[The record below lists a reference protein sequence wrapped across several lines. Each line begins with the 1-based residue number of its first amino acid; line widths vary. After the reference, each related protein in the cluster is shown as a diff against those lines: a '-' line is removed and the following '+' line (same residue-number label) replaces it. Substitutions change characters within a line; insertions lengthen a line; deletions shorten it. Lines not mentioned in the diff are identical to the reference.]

1 MKTKSEK
8 ELEAEKRLGGNEDLS
23 FRFAT
28 IHEIIQHAHS
38 TVSQGVWDYMA
49 GATDSE
55 TTLRRNRHGY
65 DKLGLRPRSMRDVT
79 NFDPSTEFFGKKVRL
94 PLILA
99 PVGSIESFAA
109 GGGATTA
116 KAAERFNVF
125 DMLSSRCA
133 PGLEEVAKSADNPR
147 IFQLYVR
154 GDDDFVDDYVKRA
167 IDNGYDGFAVTVDS
181 ASYSRR
187 ERDLANRFMKKWRS
201 NVSDEEHIWQA
212 KWTWDNVKRFKD
224 KWDIP
229 FVLKGIGDV
238 EDAARAAQEGVDA
251 IYISNHGG
259 RALDHGRGTIQ
270 ILPEIVREVKGK
282 TKIIVDGGIQRG
294 TDIIKAIAIGADM
307 VGIGRLQCVGL
318 GAAGEDGLVRVL
330 EILEEE
336 LGIAFSLMGA
346 QTWADIGP
354 DSLVEADAV
363 HDPSVWSSHIM
374 TDLPKHPYGN

>member
-8 ELEAEKRLGGNEDLS
+8 KLEAEKRLGGNEDLS

-65 DKLGLRPRSMRDVT
+65 DKLGLRPRAMKDVT
-79 NFDPSTEFFGKKVRL
+79 HFDPSTEFFGKKVRM

-109 GGGATTA
+109 GGGAVTA

-133 PGLEEVAKSADNPR
+133 PGLEEVANSADNPR

-154 GDDDFVDDYVKRA
+154 GDDNFVDDYVQRA

-259 RALDHGRGTIQ
+259 RALDRRRARPHR
-270 ILPEIVREVKGK
+270 PRPREVGDVEHVQVVH
-282 TKIIVDGGIQRG
+282 VDR
-294 TDIIKAIAIGADM
+294 
-307 VGIGRLQCVGL
+307 VVV
-318 GAAGEDGLVRVL
+318 LVRPRAAEDVDL
-330 EILEEE
+330 RADHR
-336 LGIAFSLMGA
+336 GRVSAHSRVGRNQGA
-346 QTWADIGP
+346 LIRPSAWPSAKKPGQTSWPGVDF
-354 DSLVEADAV
+354 DFF
-363 HDPSVWSSHIM
+363 
-374 TDLPKHPYGN
+374 

>member
-1 MKTKSEK
+1 MKTKSEQD
-8 ELEAEKRLGGNEDLS
+8 LEAEKRLGGNEDLS

-28 IHEIIQHAHS
+28 IHEIIQFAHS

-65 DKLGLRPRSMRDVT
+65 DQIGLRPRSMRDVT
-79 NFDPSTEFFGKKVRL
+79 KFDPSTEFMGKKVRL

-99 PVGSIESFAA
+99 PVGSIESFAE

-116 KAAERFNVF
+116 KAAESYNIF

-133 PGLEEVAKSADNPR
+133 PGLEEVAAAADNPR

-154 GDDDFVDDYVKRA
+154 GDDAFVDDFAQRA
-167 IDNGYDGFAVTVDS
+167 IDNGYSAFAVTVDS

-201 NVSDEEHIWQA
+201 NVSNEEHIWQA
-212 KWTWDNVKRFKD
+212 QWTWDNVKRFKD

-229 FVLKGIGDV
+229 LILKGIGDV
-238 EDAARAAQEGVDA
+238 EDAVRAAEEGVDGV
-251 IYISNHGG
+251 YVSNHGG

-270 ILPEIVREVKGK
+270 VLPEIVREVKGK

-294 TDIIKAIAIGADM
+294 TDIVKAMAIGADM

-318 GAAGEDGLVRVL
+318 GAGGADGLVRVL

-336 LGIAFSLMGA
+336 LSVCFALMGVNS
-346 QTWADIGP
+346 WADIST
-354 DSLVEADAV
+354 DNLVKADAV
-363 HDPSVWSSHIM
+363 HEPSVWSSHIM
-374 TDLPKHPYGN
+374 TDLPKHPYGI